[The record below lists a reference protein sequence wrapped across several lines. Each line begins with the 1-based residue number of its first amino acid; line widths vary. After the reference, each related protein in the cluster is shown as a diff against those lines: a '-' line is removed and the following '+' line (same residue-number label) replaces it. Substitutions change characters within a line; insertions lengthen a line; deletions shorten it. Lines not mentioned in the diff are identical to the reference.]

1 MLRIAICDDSQLW
14 LQKIETLTR
23 GYLKKINVKY
33 RLDLYQSG
41 EKLLKSITSPYDI
54 ALLDVDL
61 HSTNGIEVA
70 SQLRATNP
78 QIVLIFVSEYVEYA
92 PFGYEVDAIRY
103 LLKNHLEQA
112 FDRAGKT
119 PAVCHCHRRRQCD
132 GQV

>member
-70 SQLRATNP
+70 AASYQSTNRAD
-78 QIVLIFVSEYVEYA
+78 LCL
-92 PFGYEVDAIRY
+92 G
-103 LLKNHLEQA
+103 
-112 FDRAGKT
+112 
-119 PAVCHCHRRRQCD
+119 VCGVCSVRL
-132 GQV
+132 

>member
-54 ALLDVDL
+54 A
-61 HSTNGIEVA
+61 
-70 SQLRATNP
+70 
-78 QIVLIFVSEYVEYA
+78 
-92 PFGYEVDAIRY
+92 
-103 LLKNHLEQA
+103 
-112 FDRAGKT
+112 
-119 PAVCHCHRRRQCD
+119 
-132 GQV
+132 

>member
-103 LLKNHLEQA
+103 LLKKPPG
-112 FDRAGKT
+112 AGF
-119 PAVCHCHRRRQCD
+119 
-132 GQV
+132 

>member
-78 QIVLIFVSEYVEYA
+78 QIVLIFVSEYVGMLRSVMRWTR
-92 PFGYEVDAIRY
+92 FGICSKTTWSR
-103 LLKNHLEQA
+103 LLT
-112 FDRAGKT
+112 G
-119 PAVCHCHRRRQCD
+119 
-132 GQV
+132 